1 MNTKLI
7 EETYLKKI
15 NQFIKYNKSYYLE
28 SNSIISDSDFDILK
42 KEILQLEDKY
52 NFLRNKKSS
61 AISVGFKPSKNFQK
75 DKT

>member
-28 SNSIISDSDFDILK
+28 SKSIISDSDFDILK
-42 KEILQLEDKY
+42 KEIIQY
-52 NFLRNKKSS
+52 FPSAFL
-61 AISVGFKPSKNFQK
+61 
-75 DKT
+75 

>member
-15 NQFIKYNKSYYLE
+15 NQFVKYNKSYYLE

-42 KEILQLEDKY
+42 KEILQLEDLY
-52 NFLRNKKSS
+52 NFLSNK
-61 AISVGFKPSKNFQK
+61 NHLHHQ
-75 DKT
+75 

>member
-15 NQFIKYNKSYYLE
+15 NQFVKYNKSYYLE

-42 KEILQLEDKY
+42 KEILQLEDQY
-52 NFLRNKKSS
+52 NFLSNKKCCS
-61 AISVGFKPSKNFQK
+61 AKIVVGAINPH
-75 DKT
+75 